1 MNCNKD
7 KRIHQ
12 LNKLCDETLERN
24 DIFPISVFDA
34 IFDKKNGNSL
44 KSILYQFNNI
54 YITFQGSSAAT
65 RKMLPFELRRKGVI
79 ISYKNMYDEAITEKL
94 IQDNNISDDII
105 ALDTSW
111 ATIDNLSLSGDI
123 SISADGYWIINGEKT
138 NIEAKGSQGIPGN
151 TPYIRYDESLNKL
164 QYSYDNINW
173 VTTSDY
179 ISARFKFTGTTGS
192 SQADNIGKIQISR
205 DNGATWS
212 DLSGE
217 FTNSLHI
224 KGYVATAS
232 NLPSTAVQGDIYMV
246 GPTYDSSDTEHTNP
260 IYQLYVKD
268 STGWVNN
275 GRFTSI
281 AAGVV
286 QDFGNSETAVISQK
300 TVSEWLV
307 GIKALQQ
314 INAFPPLLS
323 SMTISSNKGSLVD
336 GVVTIGP
343 ATYSPA
349 DYYGV
354 LYGFSSY
361 VGKKLYVEVLS
372 SEYLKVDT
380 PVFTNGSGNFL
391 EVEESYMFKTEKGI
405 VYASVIN
412 FKQGDIAVVLPYYN
426 NLDTSKT
433 YVLSYSEL
441 GIYNTDTLREVIQNT
456 TIIAEKN
463 KNELSEDIIVETLRS
478 QITPSTNRM
487 QYLINE
493 EMVIPANPSDVGP
506 GVWYGVNSSLI
517 TNKEITIVLK
527 SKEKL
532 TSLPKYYNNSVEIPS
547 TYSIELRVQGGW
559 AYINTIQP
567 TTSFI
572 YVVPQQ
578 ILNLS
583 VANVLSLND
592 IGYTYSGTLKDKTEL
607 VKENVSLLQGQMYD
621 LNHINIEVESYRDS
635 LIATSNRT
643 AALNGQTLTIPVG
656 AGWNIGSYFG
666 FITNLDKLW
675 GKVITVT
682 LLSSIKLNSLPS
694 WVNSGV
700 TIPSLSRKEEEVSNG
715 WLYTNVLDLTSSSS
729 GNVVTQPANVL
740 DYTKEAVWS
749 IPSIGVEDEI
759 SAEDAIK
766 ELYNTQSGKYTVVT
780 ANSDENSNA
789 DFKGKLAIQQA
800 FESITDASETNQYIV
815 RATGNFH
822 ITSPNDYLNIPTL
835 GAWAYIRHKDY
846 VHLDGIDKDSCII
859 RCELS
864 QTLSEVQAEKSSF
877 VKSDYSNYQPA
888 FWNSKANIS
897 NVTFIVRNIR
907 YPLHIDGGISG
918 CKDYIQLVENC
929 RLIHEGKYGD
939 SIGTVGGSASGFGMS
954 SGQQLTLKNCY
965 LQGTD
970 GWAYVHD
977 NKNFTDGSL
986 LYFDSCNFLD
996 SVGYSR
1002 EITIQGLNSLVA
1014 SKIKFRN
1021 CTMPKHGRIE
1031 YTSSVNE
1038 DVKLRADILNY
1049 VCDMKDMNPLSVRTP
1064 TSLTK
1069 ALRIVSNSTGSASS
1083 VRIDPSSS
1091 AFSIIGFSDEVSLVS
1106 RNRYNRAEQ
1115 YGYQYRDGGNGL
1127 AGEAIGFANIA
1138 ESAIGGKYLT
1148 PLGKRLGDCS
1158 TNNKTLTVSIDG
1170 VSYNIVF
1177 NKNYN
1182 GTLENA
1188 MPSYTNAQIIAEI
1201 TAVIGSVATVEE
1213 YDINQE
1219 WLPEFKDVQLFKV
1232 NSSTY
1237 IEKGMGIVFT
1247 DGMNVRKAFS
1257 TDSFID
1263 GIALDNGANGS
1274 FIRVMQLIEIA
1285 GNSNFHYSLNK
1296 EEDFTDDNNITVGIV
1311 SDGKFG
1317 KNATNKVLRCLSAS
1331 YFKL

>member
-1 MNCNKD
+1 MAD
-7 KRIHQ
+7 RVIQ
-12 LNKLCDETLERN
+12 RN
-24 DIFPISVFDA
+24 DTA
-34 IFDKKNGNSL
+34 ARWQ
-44 KSILYQFNNI
+44 SINPVLA
-54 YITFQGSSAAT
+54 QG
-65 RKMLPFELRRKGVI
+65 ELGIV
-79 ISYKNMYDEAITEKL
+79 
-94 IQDNNISDDII
+94 SD
-105 ALDTSW
+105 
-111 ATIDNLSLSGDI
+111 G
-123 SISADGYWIINGEKT
+123 
-138 NIEAKGSQGIPGN
+138 AKGYKIGDG
-151 TPYIRYDESLNKL
+151 
-164 QYSYDNINW
+164 
-173 VTTSDY
+173 VTAWNNLDY
-179 ISARFKFTGTTGS
+179 PA
-192 SQADNIGKIQISR
+192 NP
-205 DNGATWS
+205 
-212 DLSGE
+212 
-217 FTNSLHI
+217 
-224 KGYVATAS
+224 AS
-232 NLPSTAVQGDIYMV
+232 
-246 GPTYDSSDTEHTNP
+246 
-260 IYQLYVKD
+260 
-268 STGWVNN
+268 
-275 GRFTSI
+275 
-281 AAGVV
+281 VV
-286 QDFGNSETAVISQK
+286 QDFGNSETAAISQK

-314 INAFPPLLS
+314 INAFPSLLS
-323 SMTISSNKGSLVD
+323 SMTISSDKGSLVD

-343 ATYSPA
+343 AIYSPA
-349 DYYGV
+349 NYYGV

-391 EVEESYMFKTEKGI
+391 EVEESYMFRTEKGI

-412 FKQGDIAVVLPYYN
+412 FKQGDTAVLLPYYN

-441 GIYNTDTLREVIQNT
+441 GIYNTDTLREVIQDT

-487 QYLINE
+487 KYFINE

-506 GVWYGVNSSLI
+506 GTWYGVDSSLI

-532 TSLPKYYNNSVEIPS
+532 TSLPKYYNASVEIPS

-567 TTSFI
+567 ATSFI

-635 LIATSNRT
+635 LLATSNQT

-656 AGWNIGSYFG
+656 ADWGIGSYFG

-740 DYTKEAVWS
+740 DYTKEAVWN

-766 ELYNTQSGKYTVVT
+766 ELYNTQSGIKYTVVT

-822 ITSPNDYLNIPTL
+822 ITSPNDYLNIPAL

-877 VKSDYSNYQPA
+877 VKSDYGNYQPA

-897 NVTFIVRNIR
+897 NVTFVVRNIR
-907 YPLHIDGGISG
+907 YPLHVDGGTNG
-918 CKDYIQLVENC
+918 CKNYIQLIENC

-954 SGQQLTLKNCY
+954 SGQKLTLKNCY
-965 LQGTD
+965 LEGSD

-977 NKNFTDGSL
+977 NKNFTDSSEL
-986 LYFDSCNFLD
+986 TFDSCKFLNNIA
-996 SVGYSR
+996 YSL
-1002 EITIQGLNSLVA
+1002 ELNIQGLNSLVA
-1014 SKIKFRN
+1014 SRVTFRN
-1021 CTMPKHGRIE
+1021 CTLPEWGRIE
-1031 YTSSVNE
+1031 YTSSVTE
-1038 DVKLRADILNY
+1038 TSKLRADTLNY
-1049 VCDMKDMNPLSVRTP
+1049 ICDMQDMEPISVRVP
-1064 TSLTK
+1064 SSLTK
-1069 ALRIVSNSTGSASS
+1069 CIRIVSKSTGENSS
-1083 VRIDPSSS
+1083 VRFDPNST
-1091 AFSIIGFSDEVSLVS
+1091 AFYIIGFKDEVSLLS
-1106 RNRYNRAEQ
+1106 RNRYNRVEQ

-1127 AGEAIGFANIA
+1127 SGEAIGFANVM
-1138 ESAIGGKYLT
+1138 ETAISGKYLT
-1148 PLGKRLGDCS
+1148 SLGKRLGDCS
-1158 TNNKTLTVSIDG
+1158 TVNKTLTIVIDG
-1170 VSYNIVF
+1170 TSYNVVF

-1182 GTLENA
+1182 GTAENA
-1188 MPSYTNAQIIAEI
+1188 LPNYTNAQIISEI
-1201 TAVIGSVATVEE
+1201 NTVIGSVATIEE
-1213 YDINQE
+1213 YDINKE
-1219 WLPEFKDVQLFKV
+1219 WYPLFKDVQMFKV
-1232 NSSTY
+1232 NSATY
-1237 IEKGMGIVFT
+1237 IEKGMGVVFT
-1247 DGMNVRKAFS
+1247 DNMNVRKATTS
-1257 TDSFID
+1257 DTFID
-1263 GIALDNGANGS
+1263 GIALDSGANGA
-1274 FIRVMQLIEIA
+1274 FIRVMQSGKIA
-1285 GNSNFHYSLNK
+1285 ASANYHYSLNK
-1296 EEDFTDDNNITVGIV
+1296 GEIYSDSNNLLVGIV

-1317 KNATNKVLRCLSAS
+1317 PSGANKILRCLSES
-1331 YFKL
+1331 YSKLR